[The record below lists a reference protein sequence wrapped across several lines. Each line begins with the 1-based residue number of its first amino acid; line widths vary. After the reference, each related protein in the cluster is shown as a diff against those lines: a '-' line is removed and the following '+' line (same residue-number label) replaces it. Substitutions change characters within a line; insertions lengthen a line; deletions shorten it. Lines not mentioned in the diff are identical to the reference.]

1 MIMSKEEYT
10 KKCFT
15 TEEIKEDTHRKRTF
29 NGLIAHEWTLLSR
42 SVWSDGSSP
51 RLLLY
56 MKR

>member
-1 MIMSKEEYT
+1 MSKEEYT